1 MLREGGTSE
10 KSNMVRLS
18 KMMML
23 LFILLIST
31 DGHAADNPSVAGT
44 WSWVGGQV
52 LVVLPDHTQKVWW
65 DGNQVNQGTWTML
78 NSSTRLYQFKYD
90 NGGWVDT
97 VTLSADG
104 NTLEGS
110 NQQGTPLKG
119 TRRN

>member
-1 MLREGGTSE
+1 MLREGGTRE
-10 KSNMVRLS
+10 KFNMVRLTN
-18 KMMML
+18 MMML
-23 LFILLIST
+23 LLILLIST
-31 DGHAADNPSVAGT
+31 NGSAADTPSVTGT
-44 WSWVGGQV
+44 WDWVGGQI
-52 LVVLPDHTQKVWW
+52 LVVHPGYTQKVWW
-65 DGNQVNQGTWTML
+65 HGNQVNQGTWQIM
-78 NSSTRLYQFKYD
+78 NPATRLYQFKYD